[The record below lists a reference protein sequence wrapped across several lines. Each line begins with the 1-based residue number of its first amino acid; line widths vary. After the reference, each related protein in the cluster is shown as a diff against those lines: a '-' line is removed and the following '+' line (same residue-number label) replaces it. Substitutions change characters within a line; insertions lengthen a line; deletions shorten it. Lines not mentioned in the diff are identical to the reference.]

1 MLHIDVII
9 INIIIITMFSKYLTK
24 IKKQSRKEEEE
35 ILMG

>member
-1 MLHIDVII
+1 MLHIDII
-9 INIIIITMFSKYLTK
+9 IIKIIIITMFSKYLTK